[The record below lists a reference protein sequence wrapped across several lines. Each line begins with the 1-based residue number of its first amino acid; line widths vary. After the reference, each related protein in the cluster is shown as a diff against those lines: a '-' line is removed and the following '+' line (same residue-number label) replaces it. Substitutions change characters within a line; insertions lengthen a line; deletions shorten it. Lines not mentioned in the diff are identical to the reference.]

1 MSDIDR
7 AKAALRGHS
16 VAVCR
21 AGEVMT
27 RDGRGIAP
35 LLAIASEENALRGAS
50 VADLIVGKAAA
61 MLMTYAGVSEVY
73 AEVMSEAGERTL
85 SEHDIPHSSGLLVP
99 YIIDR
104 TGKDVCPMERAVA
117 DVSDPAEAYAV
128 LSARLEELKRART
141 AKQD

>member
-1 MSDIDR
+1 MSDIER

-35 LLAIASEENALRGAS
+35 LLAIASDESDLRGAS

-73 AEVMSEAGERTL
+73 AVVMSEAGERTL
-85 SEHDIPHSSGLLVP
+85 SEHDIPHSCGLLVP

-117 DVSDPAEAYAV
+117 DVSDPAEAYAAI
-128 LSARLEELKRART
+128 SARLEELKRART
-141 AKQD
+141 ARQD

>member
-1 MSDIDR
+1 MSDIER

-61 MLMTYAGVSEVY
+61 LLMAYAGVSEVY

-85 SEHDIPHSSGLLVP
+85 SEHDIPHSCGLLVP

-128 LSARLEELKRART
+128 LSARLEELKRACT
-141 AKQD
+141 ARQD

>member
-1 MSDIDR
+1 MSDIER

-35 LLAIASEENALRGAS
+35 LLAIASDESDLRGAS

-73 AEVMSEAGERTL
+73 AEVMSEAGECTL
-85 SEHDIPHSSGLLVP
+85 SEHDIPHSCGLLVP

-141 AKQD
+141 ARQD